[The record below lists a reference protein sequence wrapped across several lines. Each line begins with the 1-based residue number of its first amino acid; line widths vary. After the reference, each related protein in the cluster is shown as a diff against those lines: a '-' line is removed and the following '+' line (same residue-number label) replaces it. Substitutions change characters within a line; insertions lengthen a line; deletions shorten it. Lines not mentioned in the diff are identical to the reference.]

1 MQLTGVQ
8 WVKVSELCGTLRCT
22 LDQGTEVVTMDAERI
37 ALVALLR
44 LRPQKMTWSALTEQV
59 LDTGSARAVF
69 DTYFPPQL
77 IEDPQVAE
85 VWEQAGRDLQSWEAD
100 GLDFL
105 SVLDPAFPRR
115 LHDIMQTPPFLFAQ
129 GHLVPDDQ
137 GFSVVGSR
145 KASAGGLRFAEEI
158 ATYLAREDL
167 TVISGMAA
175 GIDTAAHQAALAA
188 GGRTVAFVATGVN
201 KTYPAANRALHEAIA
216 DLGLVLS
223 QFWPD
228 APPQKHTFLMR
239 NALMSG
245 YGLASIIVEA
255 GETSGAR
262 AQARM
267 AVEHGRPVILTES
280 VVARNE
286 WAKKLVERPS
296 VYTASDIGDI
306 DRLVTL
312 IREEPARV
320 DSALRELA
328 QARQ

>member
-1 MQLTGVQ
+1 
-8 WVKVSELCGTLRCT
+8 
-22 LDQGTEVVTMDAERI
+22 MDAERI

-44 LRPQKMTWSALTEQV
+44 LRPQKLTWSALTEKV
-59 LDTGSARAVF
+59 LDAGSARIVF
-69 DTYFPPQL
+69 DDYFPPQL
-77 IEDPQVAE
+77 IDDPRVSAAWAQAE
-85 VWEQAGRDLQSWEAD
+85 ADLQTWHDE
-100 GLDFL
+100 GLEFL
-105 SVLDPAFPRR
+105 SVLDPMFPRR

-145 KASAGGLRFAEEI
+145 KASPEGEGFAREI
-158 ATYLAREDL
+158 ATYLAGEGL
-167 TVISGMAA
+167 TVVSGMAA
-175 GIDTAAHQAALAA
+175 GIDTAAHQAALAV

-201 KTYPAANRALHEAIA
+201 RTYPAQNRHLHESIA

-280 VVARNE
+280 VVARNH
-286 WAKKLVERPS
+286 WAKTLIQQRGVHLA
-296 VYTASDIGDI
+296 TDMTDI
-306 DRLVTL
+306 DRLVTQ

-320 DSALRELA
+320 DTALRELA
-328 QARQ
+328 LTHR

>member
-1 MQLTGVQ
+1 M
-8 WVKVSELCGTLRCT
+8 
-22 LDQGTEVVTMDAERI
+22 TMDAERT

-44 LRPQKMTWSALTEQV
+44 LRPQKMTWSALTELL
-59 LDTGSARAVF
+59 LDTGSARSVF
-69 DTYFPPQL
+69 DRCFPPQL

-85 VWEQAGRDLQSWEAD
+85 AWAQAETDLHAWEAG
-100 GLDFL
+100 GLEFL
-105 SVLDPAFPRR
+105 PVLDPAFPQR

-129 GHLVPDDQ
+129 GHLIPDDQ

-145 KASAGGLRFAEEI
+145 KASAEGLRFAREI
-158 ATYLAREDL
+158 AAYLAREGL

-175 GIDTAAHQAALAA
+175 GIDTAAHQAALAT
-188 GGRTVAFVATGVN
+188 GGRTVAFIATGVN
-201 KTYPAANRALHEAIA
+201 RTYPAENRHLHESIA

-255 GETSGAR
+255 GENSGAR

-267 AVEHGRPVILTES
+267 AVEHGRPVILAES
-280 VVARNE
+280 VVARNQ
-286 WAKKLVERPS
+286 WAKTLIQQRG
-296 VYTASDIGDI
+296 VYVATNMTDI
-306 DRLVTL
+306 DRLVTQ

-328 QARQ
+328 QARR